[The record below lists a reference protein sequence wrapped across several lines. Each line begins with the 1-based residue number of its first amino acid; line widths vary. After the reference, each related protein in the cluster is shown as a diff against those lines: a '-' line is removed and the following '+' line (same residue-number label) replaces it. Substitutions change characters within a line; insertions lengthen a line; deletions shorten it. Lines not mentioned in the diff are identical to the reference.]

1 MKDQGGEIDM
11 IFFDD
16 EFGYEEAFYLGCIG
30 GFIEQ
35 SEEEG
40 ERRIRKIIEEDDRE
54 DIDDLEDY
62 Y

>member
-1 MKDQGGEIDM
+1 M

-16 EFGYEEAFYLGCIG
+16 DEFDYEDAFYFGCFAG
-30 GFIEQ
+30 LIEE
-35 SEEEG
+35 SEEEQD
-40 ERRIRKIIEEDDRE
+40 RRIRKIIEEDDRE